1 MSTSDAALSVQG
13 LTRRYGAMVAVND
26 ATLSVAHGQFLAL
39 LGPSGC
45 GKTTLL
51 RLIAGFEQPDA
62 GMITIGARTVV
73 SPCGAGLPPE
83 QRNVG
88 MVFQDYALF
97 PHLSVAQNVAYGL
110 GRRSERNERT
120 AALLELVGLAGT
132 ERRMPHQ
139 LSGGQQ
145 QRVALARAL
154 APRPALLLL
163 DEPFSNLDAGLRQ
176 SVRAEVRD
184 ILHRE
189 EVTAVFVT
197 HDQEEALSLADLV
210 AVMLGGRVA
219 QVARPRELYERPASR
234 EVASFVGAANFLP
247 GQADGST
254 VTCAVGAL
262 PLARPIHGAVAVLV
276 RPEQISLQSSPNGA
290 HRIEARTYFGADQV
304 LEVRL
309 SDGSPVRVR
318 LPAWHEFDPAEAVAV
333 SVRGP
338 VVAFAAEA

>member
-1 MSTSDAALSVQG
+1 MSTSDAVALRVQG
-13 LTRRYGAMVAVND
+13 ITRRYGSLVAVDD
-26 ATLSVAHGQFLAL
+26 ANLSVAQGQFLAL

-62 GMITIGARTVV
+62 GLIMIGERTVV

-83 QRNVG
+83 QRSVG

-97 PHLSVAQNVAYGL
+97 PHLNVAQNVAYGL
-110 GRRSERNERT
+110 GRRSERHERVT
-120 AALLELVGLAGT
+120 ALLELVGLAGA

-184 ILHRE
+184 ILRRE
-189 EVTAVFVT
+189 HVTAVFVT
-197 HDQEEALSLADLV
+197 HDQEEALSLADQV
-210 AVMLGGRVA
+210 AVMLHGRVA
-219 QVARPRELYERPASR
+219 QTAHPRELYERPATR
-234 EVASFVGAANFLP
+234 DVAAFVGAANFLP
-247 GQADGST
+247 GVADGHG
-254 VTCAVGAL
+254 VQCALGDL
-262 PLARPIHGAVAVLV
+262 PLARPLRGISEVLV
-276 RPEQISLQSSPNGA
+276 RPEQISLEPQSDGPHLVAERN
-290 HRIEARTYFGADQV
+290 YFGADQV
-304 LEVRL
+304 VELRL
-309 SDGSPVRVR
+309 ADGSCVRAR
-318 LPAWHEFDPAEAVAV
+318 LPAWHNFTPGDRVTAR
-333 SVRGP
+333 VRGS
-338 VVAFAAEA
+338 VVAFEA